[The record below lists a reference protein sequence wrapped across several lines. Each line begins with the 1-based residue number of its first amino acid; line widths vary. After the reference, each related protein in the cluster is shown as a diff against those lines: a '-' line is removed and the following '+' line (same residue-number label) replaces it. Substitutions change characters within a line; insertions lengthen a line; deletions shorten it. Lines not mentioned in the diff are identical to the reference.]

1 MARPMKAPRPWGAET
16 PSFFAIALPPRHS
29 GPSTRRSAYPSTHA
43 VANWPRP
50 SFMIGVGLCGIV
62 RRAAHGPMG
71 VIAMG
76 IVANTQASA
85 PVADFGRF
93 SIAPFRR
100 RAGRRARKP
109 CAWRAM
115 RCGRKTSIATARD
128 AISSNSNSAFA
139 RDGRN
144 RMTLQRILLACL
156 AIVGGASAVHGQ
168 EVIVKVGTVRSISTA
183 TILWAVEKG
192 YFKDYG
198 IKVVTET
205 LDTAANSIALLA
217 QNQLQLVEGGISAGY
232 FNALEKNL
240 PVTMVLDR
248 VSSPLGHN
256 LMLRPDLKGEITQLR
271 QLKGKT
277 IATNGQGG
285 VSTYEVGKLLE
296 SDGLT
301 INDVDIKVIPFT
313 QYAVAFKNKAIDAA
327 ITIPPFT
334 AQLLDGG
341 HAVNFKDPDDIV
353 KPHPLTIAVSMIN
366 TDFAKAN
373 QQLVRNYYVAY
384 LRAIRDYC
392 QAYHGGAQRAALI
405 DLAIRTGTETRPELL
420 HKYPWPARSPNGTIN
435 VESMLDMQ
443 AWFLKSKMSN
453 AEFPADR
460 IVDKSYV
467 DYALRK
473 LPPFVLEN
481 KESKLAGC
489 R

>member
-1 MARPMKAPRPWGAET
+1 MANLRRAL
-16 PSFFAIALPPRHS
+16 FATLALATS
-29 GPSTRRSAYPSTHA
+29 A
-43 VANWPRP
+43 VAAQAQETTIK
-50 SFMIGVGLCGIV
+50 IGLVKSISN
-62 RRAAHGPMG
+62 
-71 VIAMG
+71 
-76 IVANTQASA
+76 VAN
-85 PVADFGRF
+85 
-93 SIAPFRR
+93 
-100 RAGRRARKP
+100 
-109 CAWRAM
+109 
-115 RCGRKTSIATARD
+115 
-128 AISSNSNSAFA
+128 
-139 RDGRN
+139 
-144 RMTLQRILLACL
+144 
-156 AIVGGASAVHGQ
+156 
-168 EVIVKVGTVRSISTA
+168 
-183 TILWAVEKG
+183 LWAMEKG
-192 YFKDYG
+192 YFKEVG
-198 IKVVTET
+198 IKLVPED
-205 LDTAANSIALLA
+205 LDTSANVLALLA
-217 QNQLQLVEGGISAGY
+217 QNQLQVIEGGISAGY

-256 LMLRPDLKGEITQLR
+256 LMLRPDLKGQITQLR

-277 IATNGQGG
+277 IATNGQGA

-313 QYAVAFKNKAIDAA
+313 QYAVAFNNKAIDAA

-341 HAVNFKDPDDIV
+341 HAVNFKDPDDVV

-373 QQLVRNYYVAY
+373 QELVRNYYVAY

-392 QAYHGGAQRAALI
+392 QAYHGGAVRPEFI

-420 HKYPWPARSPNGTIN
+420 HKYPWPARSPNGMIN
-435 VESMLDMQ
+435 VASMLDMQ

-453 AEFPADR
+453 AEFSADR
-460 IVDKSYV
+460 IVDRSYV

-481 KESKLAGC
+481 KESTLAGC